1 MLSRSWLSDGVVQLG
16 VARSSGVLRAPVPPG
31 NGTGGKEKSDGAGT
45 SPARVN
51 DQDPAD
57 RGSDASDVRRLAV
70 LTELRPRGV
79 PIDDRS
85 RGVDREAGGATCGA
99 AGRRAGVVRMK
110 RMPVSG
116 RGFGRSTGVE
126 CAQPMMAGNAET
138 VSTALQHNG
147 V

>member
-79 PIDDRS
+79 PLGGRS
-85 RGVDREAGGATCGA
+85 RGVDGVASSATGGASGLLPSATGVTVATRGVAASGDVGGA
-99 AGRRAGVVRMK
+99 GAGVRPATEVA
-110 RMPVSG
+110 SG
-116 RGFGRSTGVE
+116 G
-126 CAQPMMAGNAET
+126 
-138 VSTALQHNG
+138 
-147 V
+147 